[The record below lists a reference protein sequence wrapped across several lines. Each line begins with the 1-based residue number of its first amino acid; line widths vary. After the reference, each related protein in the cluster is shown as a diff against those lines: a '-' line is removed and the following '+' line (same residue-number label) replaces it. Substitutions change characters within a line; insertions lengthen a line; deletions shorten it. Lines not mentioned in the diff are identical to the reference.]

1 LVRFLSYILLL
12 AILGALALGG
22 CKKQSFITD
31 PSAGLEFSSDT
42 LYFDTV
48 FTTIGSSTRLFKVFN
63 PHSRSIRIERILLA
77 GGNASSFRIN
87 IDGISGTEVKD
98 IDIAP
103 RDSLYIFAE
112 VTVDPNADNNPFLI
126 TDSVLFLTNGNLQSV
141 VLAAY
146 GQNAYFHLFEEICN
160 ETWNNDKP
168 HVILGN
174 ILVDTNCT
182 LTLTQGVRVYVHA
195 DANILVAGSLHVL
208 GTADSVVTF
217 EGDRLESFFDDLPG
231 QWGQIIILRGSSN
244 NIIRH
249 AVISEATSGIVIGS
263 TTSNNL
269 DDFHSGNLP
278 DVTIEQTVIR
288 SCRDYGIFSFFSNVT
303 ASNTLVYDIGRHN
316 VALFFG
322 GTHRFTHCTL
332 ANYGALGLDHKQP
345 VFKATNYALQT
356 QTDIRLRPGDV
367 ELRNSIIYGNILMDT
382 SARAGEID
390 IDTIAGAT
398 PFRYVFDHC
407 LMRTN
412 YNTSGPEFISPI
424 TNAEP
429 RFIDVTEK
437 NYGLQNNSPAINAGN
452 PAWLIATDLFGTDR
466 QGSVDLGAVK
476 GGE

>member
-1 LVRFLSYILLL
+1 MVRFLSYILLL
-12 AILGALALGG
+12 TVLGVLALGG

-31 PSAGLEFSSDT
+31 PSATLQFSSDT

-63 PHSRSIRIERILLA
+63 PHNRSIRIEKILLA
-77 GGNASSFRIN
+77 GGNTSNFRIN
-87 IDGISGTEVKD
+87 IDGISGIEVKD

-103 RDSLYIFAE
+103 KDSLYIFAE
-112 VTVDPNADNNPFLI
+112 VTVDPNIDDNPFLI

-160 ETWNNDKP
+160 ETWSNDKP

-182 LTLTQGVRVYVHA
+182 LTLKEGVRVYIHA
-195 DANILVAGSLHVL
+195 DANILVAGSLQVL

-231 QWGQIIILRGSSN
+231 QWGQIIILRGSTN
-244 NIIRH
+244 NIISH
-249 AVISEATSGIVIGS
+249 AEISEATSGIVIGS
-263 TTSNNL
+263 STSTNL
-269 DDFHSGNLP
+269 VDFHAGNLP
-278 DVTIEQTVIR
+278 DVTIEQSIIR
-288 SCRDYGIFSFFSNVT
+288 SCRDYGIFSFYSNVT
-303 ASNTLVYDIGRHN
+303 ARNSLIYDIGRHN

-332 ANYGALGLDHKQP
+332 VNYGALGLDHKQP
-345 VFKATNYALQT
+345 VFKATNYALQS
-356 QTDIRLRPGDV
+356 QNDIRLRPGDV

-390 IDTIAGAT
+390 IDTIVAAM
-398 PFRYVFDHC
+398 PFSFVADHC
-407 LMRTN
+407 LLRTN

-424 TNAEP
+424 TNADP
-429 RFIDVTEK
+429 LFIDITEA
-437 NYGLQNNSPAINAGN
+437 NYGLKNGSPAINAGN
-452 PAWLIATDLFGTDR
+452 PAWLIPTDLHGNDR
-466 QGSVDLGAVK
+466 QGSVDLGAIK